1 MNISQSKID
10 TLYPR
15 RKTKMDVSLKQIEK
29 QKTITCP
36 ACNSKS
42 NLIDKSGS
50 YLWCRARSG

>member
-1 MNISQSKID
+1 MDISQSKID

-29 QKTITCP
+29 QETITCP

-42 NLIDKSGS
+42 NLIDKGGS
-50 YLWCRARSG
+50 TKKSV